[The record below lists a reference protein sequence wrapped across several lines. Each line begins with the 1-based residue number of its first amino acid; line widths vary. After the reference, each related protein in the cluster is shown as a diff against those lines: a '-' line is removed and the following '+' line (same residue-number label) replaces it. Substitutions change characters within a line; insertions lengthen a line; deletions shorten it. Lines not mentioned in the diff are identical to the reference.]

1 MPLFIVHVVA
11 LLVIKYDLCT
21 LVQIGGLYQSYKLRG
36 ISRYGPP
43 YRGIPRY
50 GNSSRYP
57 PLVNKDLKATT
68 SLIQADF
75 GESAWC
81 EIPLDRNERVLVGCI
96 YRSPNSSI
104 LNDENLNTFLHMAS
118 SFQSHLLLAGDFNHP
133 EINWREGISPRDP
146 NHKATLFLE
155 AVRDAF
161 LYQHVQ
167 NPTHYRHDQTANLLD
182 LVFTNEEAMISEV
195 QQLAP
200 LGKSHHQVLNFSYTC
215 YIQY

>member
-1 MPLFIVHVVA
+1 M
-11 LLVIKYDLCT
+11 
-21 LVQIGGLYQSYKLRG
+21 
-36 ISRYGPP
+36 
-43 YRGIPRY
+43 
-50 GNSSRYP
+50 
-57 PLVNKDLKATT
+57 
-68 SLIQADF
+68 
-75 GESAWC
+75 
-81 EIPLDRNERVLVGCI
+81 GCI

-155 AVRDAF
+155 ALRDAF

-215 YIQY
+215 YTVWKFESTETRYAYTKTDFAQLNLLLAGYEWSREMRNLDTDAAWKFFEDTLFDCTKRPPQW